1 MSSFAEAW
9 IEHDYNPF
17 IVFDNTGKIISLNQE
32 AQYLLGEVNHKKIF
46 DIAQTYASMTY
57 GFKTT
62 IVDISFSSYKFYAIT
77 VGYDDETSI
86 GIKLYKSA
94 TKKFA
99 NVEEY
104 GESVNIYALLDL
116 CISASSTNANIKF
129 KKEFDPTFPDV
140 RLKVE
145 DFMKLLTKV
154 YQSHINAPV
163 ITTRLALITG
173 EYIRFNSKKYP
184 IFAISIKGENRD
196 RNYEKSIE
204 EIGIKSNCTIH
215 FEQDETLIHSALV
228 S

>member
-1 MSSFAEAW
+1 MTFAEEW

-17 IVFDNTGKIISLNQE
+17 IVFDNNGKIISLNQE

-46 DIAQTYASMTY
+46 DIAQTYANITY

-62 IVDISFSSYKFYAIT
+62 IIDIAFGSYKFYAIT
-77 VGYDDETSI
+77 VGYTDESSI

-104 GESVNIYALLDL
+104 GESVNVYALLDL
-116 CISASSTNANIKF
+116 CISASSTSSTIKF
-129 KKEFDPTFPDV
+129 KKEFDPTFPEI
-140 RLKVE
+140 RLKIE
-145 DFMKLLTKV
+145 NFMKLLTKV
-154 YQSHINAPV
+154 YQSHLGSPT

-173 EYIRFNSKKYP
+173 EYIRFNGKKYP
-184 IFAISIKGENRD
+184 IFSISIKSDNID

-204 EIGIKSNCTIH
+204 EIATKSNCTIH
-215 FEQDETLIHSALV
+215 FENNETIINAALV

>member
-1 MSSFAEAW
+1 MHAEAW

-17 IVFDNTGKIISLNQE
+17 IVFDSNGKIISLNQE
-32 AQYLLGEVNHKKIF
+32 AQYLLGEVAHKKIF
-46 DIAQTYASMTY
+46 DIAQTYASITY

-62 IVDISFSSYKFYAIT
+62 IVDIVFGSYKFYAIT
-77 VGYDDETSI
+77 VGYDDESSI

-116 CISASSTNANIKF
+116 CISASSTNSAIKF
-129 KKEFDPTFPDV
+129 KKEFDPTFPDI
-140 RLKVE
+140 RLKIE

-154 YQSHINAPV
+154 YQSHLNSTV

-173 EYIRFNSKKYP
+173 EYIRFNGKKYP
-184 IFAISIKGENRD
+184 IFSISIKGEYRD
-196 RNYEKSIE
+196 HNYEKAIE
-204 EIGIKSNCTIH
+204 EIASKSNCTIH
-215 FEQDETLIHSALV
+215 FEMGETIINAALV

>member
-17 IVFDNTGKIISLNQE
+17 IVFDSTGKIISLNQE

-46 DIAQTYASMTY
+46 DIAGTYASMTY

-62 IVDISFSSYKFYAIT
+62 IVDIAFGSYKFYAIT
-77 VGYDDETSI
+77 VGYEDEASI

-116 CISASSTNANIKF
+116 CISASSTNSTIKF

-154 YQSHINAPV
+154 YQSHSTSSV

-173 EYIRFNSKKYP
+173 EYIRFNTKKYP
-184 IFAISIKGENRD
+184 IFTISIKGDERD
-196 RNYEKSIE
+196 RNYEKVIE
-204 EIGIKSNCTIH
+204 EIGVKSNCTIH
-215 FEQDETLIHSALV
+215 FEPNETLIHAALV

>member
-1 MSSFAEAW
+1 MQAEAW

-17 IVFDNTGKIISLNQE
+17 IVFDNNGKILSLNQE
-32 AQYLLGEVNHKKIF
+32 AQYLLGEVAHKKIF
-46 DIAQTYASMTY
+46 DIAGAYASMTY

-62 IVDISFSSYKFYAIT
+62 IIDIAFGSYKFYAIT
-77 VGYDDETSI
+77 VGYDDESTI

-104 GESVNIYALLDL
+104 GDSANIYALLDL
-116 CISASSTNANIKF
+116 CISASSTNSSIKF
-129 KKEFDPTFPDV
+129 RKEFDPTFPDV
-140 RLKVE
+140 RLKIE

-154 YQSHINAPV
+154 YQSHLQASTT

-173 EYIRFNSKKYP
+173 EYIRFNNKKYP
-184 IFAISIKGENRD
+184 IFSISIKGEARD
-196 RNYEKSIE
+196 SNYEKSIE
-204 EIGIKSNCTIH
+204 EIALKGNCTVH
-215 FEQDETLIHSALV
+215 FEKDETIISAALV

>member
-1 MSSFAEAW
+1 MTFAEAW

-17 IVFDNTGKIISLNQE
+17 IVFDSSGKITSLNQE

-62 IVDISFSSYKFYAIT
+62 IVDIAFGTYKFYAIT
-77 VGYDDETSI
+77 VGYLDEASI

-116 CISASSTNANIKF
+116 CISASSTNTDIKF
-129 KKEFDPTFPDV
+129 RKEFDPTFPDI

-145 DFMKLLTKV
+145 DFMKLLAKV
-154 YQSHINAPV
+154 YQSHLNASST

-173 EYIRFNSKKYP
+173 EYIRFNNKKYP
-184 IFAISIKGENRD
+184 IFLISIKGESRD
-196 RNYEKSIE
+196 RSYEKSIE
-204 EIGIKSNCTIH
+204 EIAHKSNCTIQ
-215 FEQDETLIHSALV
+215 FEHDETIIHAALV

>member
-1 MSSFAEAW
+1 MQAEAW

-17 IVFDNTGKIISLNQE
+17 IVFDNSGKILSLNQE
-32 AQYLLGEVNHKKIF
+32 AQYLLGEVAHKKIF
-46 DIAQTYASMTY
+46 DIAGAYASMTY

-62 IVDISFSSYKFYAIT
+62 IIDIAFGSYKFYAIT
-77 VGYDDETSI
+77 VGYDDENTI

-104 GESVNIYALLDL
+104 GESANIYALLDL
-116 CISASSTNANIKF
+116 CISASSTNSSIKF
-129 KKEFDPTFPDV
+129 RKEFDPTFPDV
-140 RLKVE
+140 RLKIE

-154 YQSHINAPV
+154 YQSHLHSST

-173 EYIRFNSKKYP
+173 EYIRFNTKKYP
-184 IFAISIKGENRD
+184 IFSISIKGETRD

-204 EIGIKSNCTIH
+204 EIAIKSNCTVH
-215 FEQDETLIHSALV
+215 FEKDETIISAALV

>member
-1 MSSFAEAW
+1 
-9 IEHDYNPF
+9 
-17 IVFDNTGKIISLNQE
+17 
-32 AQYLLGEVNHKKIF
+32 
-46 DIAQTYASMTY
+46 
-57 GFKTT
+57 
-62 IVDISFSSYKFYAIT
+62 VDISFSSYRFYAIT

>member
-1 MSSFAEAW
+1 MTFAEEW

-17 IVFDNTGKIISLNQE
+17 IVFDNNGKIISLNQE

-46 DIAQTYASMTY
+46 DIAQTYANITY

-62 IVDISFSSYKFYAIT
+62 IIDIAFGSYKFYAIT
-77 VGYDDETSI
+77 VGYTDESSI

-104 GESVNIYALLDL
+104 GESVNVYALLDL
-116 CISASSTNANIKF
+116 CISASSTSSTIKF
-129 KKEFDPTFPDV
+129 KKEFDPTFPEI
-140 RLKVE
+140 RLKIE
-145 DFMKLLTKV
+145 NFMKLLTKV
-154 YQSHINAPV
+154 YQSHLGAPT

-173 EYIRFNSKKYP
+173 EYIRFNGKKYP
-184 IFAISIKGENRD
+184 IFSISIKSDNID

-204 EIGIKSNCTIH
+204 EIATKSNCTIH
-215 FEQDETLIHSALV
+215 FENNETIINAALV

>member
-1 MSSFAEAW
+1 MTFAEAW

-17 IVFDNTGKIISLNQE
+17 IVFDSTGKILSLNQE
-32 AQYLLGEVNHKKIF
+32 AQYLLGEVNHKKVF

-62 IVDISFSSYKFYAIT
+62 IVDITFGSYKFYAIT

-116 CISASSTNANIKF
+116 CISASSTNSDIKF
-129 KKEFDPTFPDV
+129 RKEFDPTFPDV

-145 DFMKLLTKV
+145 DFMKLLTKA
-154 YQSHINAPV
+154 YQSHLSASTT

-173 EYIRFNSKKYP
+173 EYIRFNAKKYP
-184 IFAISIKGENRD
+184 IFSISIKGESRD
-196 RNYEKSIE
+196 RSYEKSIE
-204 EIGIKSNCTIH
+204 EIAQKSNCTIH
-215 FEQDETLIHSALV
+215 FEQDETVIHVALV

>member
-1 MSSFAEAW
+1 MSLESW

-17 IVFDNTGKIISLNQE
+17 VLFDSTGKIISLNQE
-32 AQYLLGEVNHKKIF
+32 AQYLLGEVAHKKIF
-46 DIAQTYASMTY
+46 DIAGAYASMTY

-62 IVDISFSSYKFYAIT
+62 IIDLVFGSFKFYAIT
-77 VGYDDETSI
+77 VGYDDESSI

-104 GESVNIYALLDL
+104 GESANIYALLDL
-116 CISASSTNANIKF
+116 CISASSTSSTIKF

-140 RLKVE
+140 RLKIE

-154 YQSHINAPV
+154 YQSHLNSSV

-173 EYIRFNSKKYP
+173 EYIRFNTKKYP
-184 IFAISIKGENRD
+184 IFCIGIKADSRD
-196 RNYEKSIE
+196 TAYEKAIE
-204 EIGIKSNCTIH
+204 EIATKANCTVH
-215 FEQDETLIHSALV
+215 FEKNETTISAALV

>member
-1 MSSFAEAW
+1 MIAEEW

-17 IVFDNTGKIISLNQE
+17 ILFDNNGKILSLNQE
-32 AQYLLGEVNHKKIF
+32 AQYLLGEVAHKKIF
-46 DIAQTYASMTY
+46 DIAQTYAHITY

-62 IVDISFSSYKFYAIT
+62 IVDNVFGSYKFYAIT
-77 VGYDDETSI
+77 VGYSDESSI

-116 CISASSTNANIKF
+116 CISANSTNSIIKF
-129 KKEFDPTFPDV
+129 KKEFDPTFPEI
-140 RLKVE
+140 RLKIE
-145 DFMKLLTKV
+145 NFMKLLNKV
-154 YQSHINAPV
+154 YQSHLSSTT

-173 EYIRFNSKKYP
+173 EYIRFNGKKYP
-184 IFAISIKGENRD
+184 IFSVSIKGENRD
-196 RNYEKSIE
+196 ENYEKSIE
-204 EIGIKSNCTIH
+204 EIATKSNFTVH
-215 FEQDETLIHSALV
+215 FEHNETIIHAALV